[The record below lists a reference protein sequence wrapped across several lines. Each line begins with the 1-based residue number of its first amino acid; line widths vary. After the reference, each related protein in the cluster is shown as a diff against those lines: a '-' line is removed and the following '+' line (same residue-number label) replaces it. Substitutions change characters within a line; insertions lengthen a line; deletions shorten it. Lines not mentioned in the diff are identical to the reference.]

1 MSGKFRT
8 WTCCCRFQSISTV
21 VLIKAEESI
30 IKTCST
36 LQIIKYERK
45 QIGWHRQQQV
55 WKVWI
60 VFSGLFN
67 GSLTWCWGHSC
78 RFCVRRTFTQSRLS
92 HMKMKSVQHL
102 SIMAFVIHSLAS
114 SSYFTPFFQVFGFG
128 FLEPQNEKKDKQK
141 YFFFM
146 RKKQKY
152 FDAKYT
158 CLRLSWAR
166 VCLSYILVLE
176 GLIKKIRCLR
186 GLMKE

>member
-1 MSGKFRT
+1 
-8 WTCCCRFQSISTV
+8 
-21 VLIKAEESI
+21 
-30 IKTCST
+30 
-36 LQIIKYERK
+36 
-45 QIGWHRQQQV
+45 
-55 WKVWI
+55 
-60 VFSGLFN
+60 
-67 GSLTWCWGHSC
+67 
-78 RFCVRRTFTQSRLS
+78 
-92 HMKMKSVQHL
+92 MKMESVQHL

-128 FLEPQNEKKDKQK
+128 FLEPHNEKKDKQK

-146 RKKQKY
+146 RKKRKY

-186 GLMKE
+186 GLMKEWSVRARGLRVVKVHQAVITATGSIPVTVCNNRLIHATNIIIFINIFFYR